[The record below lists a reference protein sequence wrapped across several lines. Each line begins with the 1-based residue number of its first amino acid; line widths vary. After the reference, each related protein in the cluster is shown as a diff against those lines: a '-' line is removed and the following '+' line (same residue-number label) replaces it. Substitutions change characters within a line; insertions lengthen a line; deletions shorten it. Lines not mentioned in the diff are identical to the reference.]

1 MKFLRYVLFV
11 VTLAGCAPKTKP
23 VPPAVPADEQ
33 SVPFIQRKIDVDVHD
48 GKVKVDIEPR
58 KGTGP

>member
-11 VTLAGCAPKTKP
+11 VTLAGCAPKP
-23 VPPAVPADEQ
+23 VPAPAVPADEQ